1 MFVTVT
7 VSHLSPIFA
16 SKAGVYPRTTT
27 TIIEQVALNK
37 SSLLQ
42 KNILQNTQTLQLFTK
57 VIKMPSWQAWAQR
70 KSGLIEREWHESQ
83 TLTMVLQNCL
93 MKVENVS

>member
-1 MFVTVT
+1 MCLS
-7 VSHLSPIFA
+7 VSHLSP
-16 SKAGVYPRTTT
+16 YLLPRLEFNH
-27 TIIEQVALNK
+27 ILLLEQVVLNK

-42 KNILQNTQTLQLFTK
+42 KNILQNTQTLQLFAK
-57 VIKMPSWQAWAQR
+57 VMKIPCWQAWAQR
-70 KSGLIEREWHESQ
+70 PSGLIEREWHESQ